1 MKMNII
7 IKQAKDLKME
17 SILSNQYHKIFS
29 IAFLKDYVITMRPYL
44 LFVSGATGIC
54 GMSFITELSVSKS
67 ILIFLASFL
76 SYGFGQ
82 ALTDVF
88 QTDTDSISSP
98 YRPLTQGL
106 ISKPQVLSISIIG
119 LIFCAGIFSVYNPA
133 NLLFGILSGIGLATY
148 TYFKK
153 RFWAGPF
160 YNAWI
165 VGVLF
170 LMAFLCG
177 SNFLMI
183 SNNPKVIYS
192 LITAFF
198 GYANFVLVGYFK
210 DVEADR
216 TTGYNTLPV
225 VLGRRIA
232 SVVSNIFGLLTIT
245 STIFVFTNSASLKD
259 ILTKNLYAVVILV
272 IGIVIMILCQIFVHF
287 IKNDN
292 ESSKAITLS
301 VHAYIILLSSI
312 VMLNKPEWIIPMII
326 FYLLFNLTISLRPA
340 KNQI

>member
-1 MKMNII
+1 METLLNNNQHKTFSTDF
-7 IKQAKDLKME
+7 AKD
-17 SILSNQYHKIFS
+17 YF
-29 IAFLKDYVITMRPYL
+29 ITMRPYL
-44 LFVSGATGIC
+44 LFVSGVTGIC
-54 GMSFITELSVSKS
+54 GMSFIVDLEISKI
-67 ILIFLASFL
+67 ILIFFASFL

-98 YRPLTQGL
+98 YRPLTKGL
-106 ISKPQVLSISIIG
+106 ISKTQVLSISLIG
-119 LIFCAGIFSVYNPA
+119 LIFCVSVFSFYNPLNLMLGIFSG
-133 NLLFGILSGIGLATY
+133 LGLATY
-148 TYFKK
+148 TFFKK
-153 RFWAGPF
+153 KFWAGPF

-165 VGVLF
+165 VGALF

-177 SNFLMI
+177 SDFSSI
-183 SNNPKVIYS
+183 SNNPKLIYS
-192 LITAFF
+192 LLTVFF

-210 DVEADR
+210 DVEADKL
-216 TTGYNTLPV
+216 TGYNTLPV
-225 VLGRRIA
+225 VYGRRIA
-232 SVVSNIFGLLTIT
+232 SIVSNIFGLFTIT
-245 STIFVFTNSASLKD
+245 SAILIFTNSSLLKD
-259 ILTKNLYAVVILV
+259 LLTKNLNAVVILV
-272 IGIVIMILCQIFVHF
+272 VGMVIMILCQIFVHF

-312 VMLNKPEWIIPMII
+312 VILNKPEWIIPMII

>member
-1 MKMNII
+1 
-7 IKQAKDLKME
+7 ME

-29 IAFLKDYVITMRPYL
+29 IAFVKDYIITMRPYL
-44 LFVSGATGIC
+44 LFVSGATGIG

-98 YRPLTQGL
+98 YRPLIKGM
-106 ISKPQVLSISIIG
+106 ISKTQVLSISIIG
-119 LIFCAGIFSVYNPA
+119 LIFCVGIFSIYNPI

-148 TYFKK
+148 TFFKK
-153 RFWAGPF
+153 KFWAGPF

-177 SNFLMI
+177 SDFSSI
-183 SNNPKVIYS
+183 INNSKLIYS
-192 LITAFF
+192 LLTVFL

-216 TTGYNTLPV
+216 LTGYNTLPV
-225 VLGRRIA
+225 VYGRRIA
-232 SVVSNIFGLLTIT
+232 SIISNVFGLLTIIAT
-245 STIFVFTNSASLKD
+245 LLIFIDFFSMSELFSNHFYSTI
-259 ILTKNLYAVVILV
+259 ILFA
-272 IGIVIMILCQIFVHF
+272 GIIVMVLCQILVHF

-312 VMLNKPEWIIPMII
+312 AILNKPEWIIQMII

>member
-1 MKMNII
+1 MEKKMETLLNNNQH
-7 IKQAKDLKME
+7 KTFSTDFAKD
-17 SILSNQYHKIFS
+17 YF
-29 IAFLKDYVITMRPYL
+29 ITMRPYL
-44 LFVSGATGIC
+44 LFVSGVTGIC
-54 GMSFITELSVSKS
+54 GMSFIVDLEISKI
-67 ILIFLASFL
+67 ILIFFASFL

-98 YRPLTQGL
+98 YRPLTKGL
-106 ISKPQVLSISIIG
+106 ISKTQVLSISLIG
-119 LIFCAGIFSVYNPA
+119 LIFCVSVFSFYNPLNLMLGIFSG
-133 NLLFGILSGIGLATY
+133 LGLATY
-148 TYFKK
+148 TFFKK
-153 RFWAGPF
+153 KFWAGPF

-177 SNFLMI
+177 SDF
-183 SNNPKVIYS
+183 SSVTNNPLLISS
-192 LITAFF
+192 LITVFF

-210 DVEADR
+210 DLEADKL
-216 TTGYNTLPV
+216 TGYNTLPV
-225 VLGRRIA
+225 VYGRRIA
-232 SVVSNIFGLLTIT
+232 SIVSNIFGLLTIT
-245 STIFVFTNSASLKD
+245 STILIITNSSLLKD
-259 ILTKNLYAVVILV
+259 LLTKNLYAVVILV
-272 IGIVIMILCQIFVHF
+272 VGMVIMILCQIFVHF

-312 VMLNKPEWIIPMII
+312 VILNKPEWIIPMII

>member
-1 MKMNII
+1 
-7 IKQAKDLKME
+7 ME
-17 SILSNQYHKIFS
+17 TITTNQYHKTIS
-29 IAFLKDYVITMRPYL
+29 IAFAKDYFITMRPYL
-44 LFVSGATGIC
+44 LFVSGVTGIC
-54 GMSFITELSVSKS
+54 GMSFIDGLEISKV

-98 YRPLTQGL
+98 YRPLTQGM
-106 ISKPQVLSISIIG
+106 ISKTQVLSISLIG
-119 LIFCAGIFSVYNPA
+119 LIFCIGVFAIYNPV
-133 NLLFGILSGIGLATY
+133 NLLLGFLSGIGLITY
-148 TYFKK
+148 TFFKK
-153 RFWAGPF
+153 KFWTGPF

-177 SNFLMI
+177 SDFSTLT
-183 SNNPKVIYS
+183 NNLRLIYS
-192 LITAFF
+192 LLAVFF

-216 TTGYNTLPV
+216 LTGYNTLPV
-225 VLGRRIA
+225 VYGRRIA
-232 SVVSNIFGLLTIT
+232 SIVSNIFGLLTIT
-245 STIFVFTNSASLKD
+245 STIFVFTTSSSLKD
-259 ILTKNLYAVVILV
+259 ILANNIYTVAILV
-272 IGIVIMILCQIFVHF
+272 IGKIVMILCQIFVHF

-292 ESSKAITLS
+292 ESSKAITFS
-301 VHAYIILLSSI
+301 VHTYIILLSSI
-312 VMLNKPEWIIPMII
+312 VILNNPEWIIPMII